1 VTRLQLPKRPRIG
14 DSITIDGREARI
26 LALWPGTLVLDDGT
40 RRPWRLAPP
49 PDDDAWRV
57 M

>member
-26 LALWPGTLVLDDGT
+26 LALWPGTL
-40 RRPWRLAPP
+40 APP